1 MTGDG
6 SVSFDHRNTESTVIG
21 AGDFVSAG
29 LWNLFDALA
38 LIQKSAAV
46 APRPLQVQLSSA

>member
-1 MTGDG
+1 MGACRLTTG
-6 SVSFDHRNTESTVIG
+6 TPESTVIG